1 VDITTVTYRRNGQP
15 RQVEVSRYLGEL
27 DKLIKVT
34 VRPMLHGFA
43 IEGDFQAFCATASEL
58 EDKLVEHFGGLPEWW
73 GEDVEWVRGE
83 TNANI

>member
-1 VDITTVTYRRNGQP
+1 MDITTVTYRQNGQP

-43 IEGDFQAFCATASEL
+43 IAGDFQAFCATDSEL
-58 EDKLVEHFGGLPEWW
+58 EDKLIEHFGGLPSWW
-73 GEDVEWVRGE
+73 DEDVDWLKSLNE
-83 TNANI
+83 